1 MDSREPRRQRLPAS
15 LALIAFGVL
24 GFSIALPNL
33 PYQDHEKLLDVVRAD
48 MIAGATAHD
57 HLRLA
62 EAEEHYRHAVRAA
75 EASRAATTYDPALHA
90 MVLVRLG
97 HAVESQ
103 GRIREAERCYR
114 NALELHRRGG
124 NPYDEGAVE
133 PLSRLTGL
141 YDSMGD
147 VANAGKCR
155 HAIDAVVARVEP
167 IHVRAIELQ
176 RTVEGADPLVL
187 ADKLMELANLYYA
200 RGDAAGADSLYQEAF
215 AIRSARASGTDLEV
229 LAPLV
234 RMGLAKAE
242 RNENAA
248 AGEILREALALREAT
263 HGPGSPLL
271 VRNLHHLGVLAFREG
286 RLEEADSLLTRA
298 LAIVEENLGRDP
310 YYAAPILSE
319 LATCALERER
329 FASARSY
336 QTRVVR
342 ISRRVFGEETAQ
354 VGAALLALAEIE
366 EAAGDRPRAREICR
380 EALSQLT
387 RAVGPNDPVMLDC
400 ENAMLRLSRWLG

>member
-33 PYQDHEKLLDVVRAD
+33 PYQDHEKLHDVVRAD
-48 MIAGATAHD
+48 MVAGAAAQD
-57 HLRLA
+57 HLRLG
-62 EAEEHYRHAVRAA
+62 EAEEHYRHAVRAV
-75 EASRAATTYDPALHA
+75 EASRAAAPYDPALHA
-90 MVLVRLG
+90 TVLARLG
-97 HAVESQ
+97 HALESQ

-114 NALELHRRGG
+114 DALELHRRGG

-133 PLSRLTGL
+133 PLSRLSGL

-147 VANAGKCR
+147 VASAGRCR

-176 RTVEGADPLVL
+176 RAIEGADPLVL
-187 ADKLMELANLYYA
+187 ADKLMVLANLYYA
-200 RGDAAGADSLYQEAF
+200 RGDADGADSLYREAF
-215 AIRSARASGTDLEV
+215 AIRSARAPGTDLEV

-248 AGEILREALALREAT
+248 AGEILRETLALREAAVGT
-263 HGPGSPLL
+263 TSPLL
-271 VRNLHHLGVLAFREG
+271 VRNLHHLGVLAFRDG
-286 RLEEADSLLTRA
+286 RLKEADSLLTRA
-298 LAIVEENLGRDP
+298 LAIVEEHLGRDP

-319 LATCALERER
+319 LAECALEQER

-366 EAAGDRPRAREICR
+366 EAAGDRARAREICR
-380 EALSQLT
+380 EAMNQLT
-387 RAVGPNDPVMLDC
+387 RSVGPNDPVMLDC
-400 ENAMLRLSRWLG
+400 ESAMLRLSRWLG

>member
-15 LALIAFGVL
+15 LALIALGVI

-33 PYQDHEKLLDVVRAD
+33 PYQDHERLHDVVRAD
-48 MIAGATAHD
+48 MAAGATAHD

-62 EAEEHYRHAVRAA
+62 EAEERYRHALRAV
-75 EASRAATTYDPALHA
+75 EAARAATTYDPALHA
-90 MVLVRLG
+90 RVLARLG
-97 HAVESQ
+97 HALESQ
-103 GRIREAERCYR
+103 GRVREAERCYR
-114 NALELHRRGG
+114 NALELHLRGG
-124 NPYDEGAVE
+124 NPYDEGAVAS
-133 PLSRLTGL
+133 LSRLSGL

-155 HAIDAVVARVEP
+155 HEIDLVVARVEP

-176 RTVEGADPLVL
+176 RTAEGADPLVL
-187 ADKLMELANLYYA
+187 AEKLMELANLYDA
-200 RGDAAGADSLYQEAF
+200 RGDATGADSLYLEAF
-215 AIRSARASGTDLEV
+215 AIRSTRAAGTDLEV

-248 AGEILREALALREAT
+248 AGEILRETLALREAAY
-263 HGPGSPLL
+263 GPASPLL
-271 VRNLHHLGVLAFREG
+271 VRNLHNLGALAFREG
-286 RLEEADSLLTRA
+286 RLEEADSLLRRA
-298 LAIVEENLGRDP
+298 LAIVEAHLGRDA

-319 LATCALERER
+319 LASCALERER

-342 ISRRVFGEETAQ
+342 ISRRVFGEDTAP

-366 EAAGDRPRAREICR
+366 EAAGDRPRARAICR

-387 RAVGPNDPVMLDC
+387 RAVGPDDPVMLDC